1 MWAAFKLLS
10 LKAKAG
16 LVGLALAI
24 LLAVIGSTAYVS
36 YQKGLNVSKVEIQ
49 KYQAKKQEVQTKFVT
64 LQGKTDVQVVTQ
76 FKDRISYVDRIVY
89 KTRDVVRDS
98 VPQQFNFSRGW
109 VYAYNQSVKG
119 LEVDP
124 VLAADKTPASA
135 TDVGVLADTLVP
147 NNGICLNTKAQL
159 EALQKWQL
167 ETEANRAEANR

>member
-1 MWAAFKLLS
+1 VWAAFKLLS
-10 LKAKAG
+10 WKVKAG
-16 LVGLALAI
+16 LIGLALAI

-49 KYQAKKQEVQTKFVT
+49 KFQNKKQEVQTKFVT

-76 FKDRISYVDRIVY
+76 FKDRVSYVDRIVY

-109 VYAYNQSVKG
+109 IYAYNQSVQG

-124 VLAADKTPASA
+124 LLAADKTPAPVS
-135 TDVGVLADTLVP
+135 DVEALAGTIVP
-147 NNGICLNTKAQL
+147 NNGICLSTKAQL

-167 ETEANRAEANR
+167 DTEANRAEANR